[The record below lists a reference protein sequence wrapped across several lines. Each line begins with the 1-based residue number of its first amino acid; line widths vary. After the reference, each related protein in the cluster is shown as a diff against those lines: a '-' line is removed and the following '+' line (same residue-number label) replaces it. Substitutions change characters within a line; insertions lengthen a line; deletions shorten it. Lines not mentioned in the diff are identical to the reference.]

1 VAADEFT
8 SGEGAAGPGETFPDV
23 QQMPSGRPTQV
34 EYLRV
39 FSYVFESPHWL
50 TTILIGGLC
59 YFAQQLLPVI
69 GIVGP
74 LLFLGY
80 QFEVTEA
87 LLRNKGAS
95 YPEFDFD
102 RFSDYLMR
110 GLWPLLVYL
119 AIAVMTIIPV
129 SIVCLG
135 MFGAA
140 AAVSGAVDKDVAPLV
155 VVAVMLMCFLITM
168 IIGVVVSL
176 FATPMMLR
184 AGLMQQFGEAFKFGW
199 AKDFVGRTWK
209 EMILFWLFMMVAY
222 LVLAPLGLVMFCV
235 GIFAVAALFTM
246 ANGHIYYQLYA
257 LYLARGG
264 EPIPL
269 DPPIK

>member
-1 VAADEFT
+1 VAANEFT
-8 SGEGAAGPGETFPDV
+8 SEGDPAAGPVETFPDV
-23 QQMPSGRPTQV
+23 QQMAPGRPPQV

-50 TTILIGGLC
+50 MTILIGGLC
-59 YFAQQLLPVI
+59 YFSQNAIPL
-69 GIVGP
+69 VGT

-95 YPEFDFD
+95 YPEFDFN

-110 GLWPLLVYL
+110 GLWPLLVSL
-119 AIAVMTIIPV
+119 AIAIVVMVPTSV
-129 SIVCLG
+129 VL
-135 MFGAA
+135 FGAVSVA
-140 AAVSGAVDKDVAPLV
+140 GAVANAVDKDVAPLIV
-155 VVAVMLMCFLITM
+155 IAVFLMFFLIM
-168 IIGVVVSL
+168 MAIGVVVSL

-184 AGLMQQFGEAFKFGW
+184 AGLMQQFGEAFNLGW
-199 AKDFVGRTWK
+199 ARDFVRRMWL
-209 EMILFWLFMMVAY
+209 EMVLFWLFMVVSSLLLM
-222 LVLAPLGLVMFCV
+222 PLGLIMFCV
-235 GIFAVAALFTM
+235 GIYAVAALFTM
-246 ANGHIYYQLYA
+246 AYGHIYYQLYE